1 MDTLA
6 TILTRN
12 QGRVRAIAPD
22 ETVLAAAQRMNDD
35 KIGSLVVMRGSTLVG
50 IVTERDVM
58 TRVVAARKD
67 PASTAVATVMTPDPI
82 TCTPCTS
89 VGQAQKIMS
98 ERRIRHLPVC
108 DEEKLVGMVS
118 IGDLNAYQTEQLHG
132 LVSTLEAYITSG

>member
-6 TILTRN
+6 TILRRN
-12 QGRVRAIAPD
+12 EGRVRAIAPD

-67 PASTAVATVMTPDPI
+67 PATTAVAAVMTADPI
-82 TCTPCTS
+82 TCSPTS
-89 VGQAQKIMS
+89 SIGEARRIMS

-108 DEEKLVGMVS
+108 ENDKLVGMVS
-118 IGDLNAYQTEQLHG
+118 IGDLNAFQTEQLNG

>member
-12 QGRVRAIAPD
+12 EGRVRAIAPD

-67 PASTAVATVMTPDPI
+67 PASTAVAAVMTPEPI
-82 TCTPCTS
+82 TCTPSTS
-89 VGQAQKIMS
+89 IGEARAIMS
-98 ERRIRHLPVC
+98 KRRIRHLPVC
-108 DEEKLVGMVS
+108 DDDKLVGMVS
-118 IGDLNAYQTEQLHG
+118 IGDLNAYQTEQLSG
-132 LVSTLEAYITSG
+132 LVSTLEAYISSG